1 MRKKWRKEWNFHE
14 KDTIE
19 WREENG
25 TPQLPSYKEM
35 IARIY
40 ENFYNTSK
48 QDLEDQGFRFSD
60 ELDEK

>member
-1 MRKKWRKEWNFHE
+1 MEFHE
-14 KDTIE
+14 KDTVA

-35 IARIY
+35 IVRIY

-48 QDLEDQGFRFSD
+48 QDLESQGFRFSD